1 MEYKEFKNIV
11 KDMEESNLSE
21 LSIEF
26 PDGTKISLK
35 KDNVVK
41 SVPVQN
47 IAPSVENTITVNE
60 KAQEEK
66 DKEDCKI
73 VKSPMVGT
81 FYSKPSPTA
90 ESFVTVGQK
99 VKKGDVLCIIE
110 AMKLMNE
117 IESEF
122 DGEIAEVLVNDGDA
136 VDFDKPLFKIK

>member
-81 FYSKPSPTA
+81 FYSKTFSN
-90 ESFVTVGQK
+90 S
-99 VKKGDVLCIIE
+99 
-110 AMKLMNE
+110 
-117 IESEF
+117 
-122 DGEIAEVLVNDGDA
+122 
-136 VDFDKPLFKIK
+136 